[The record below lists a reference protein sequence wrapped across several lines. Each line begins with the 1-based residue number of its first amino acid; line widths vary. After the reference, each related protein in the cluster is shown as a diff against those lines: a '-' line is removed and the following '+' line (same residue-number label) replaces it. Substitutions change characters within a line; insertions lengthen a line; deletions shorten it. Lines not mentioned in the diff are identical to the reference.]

1 MVTLEFLTV
10 YIVEMDELRMVDFNA
25 TQLSLKLK
33 VNILDE
39 IFQDYNCDGNQKPSS
54 ASSNALATYLG
65 W

>member
-1 MVTLEFLTV
+1 
-10 YIVEMDELRMVDFNA
+10 MDELRVVDFNA

-39 IFQDYNCDGNQKPSS
+39 IFQDYNCDGKQKPSS